1 MENSEKIDLSTI
13 VRAQKVFEQ
22 FRQDLTTDKDKTA
35 TVQAFGSRVKGKQRR
50 FSDLDIYSPDFI
62 PLDIQGQIEED
73 FEKSDLPF
81 TVDIV
86 PRYRMTSEFQA
97 IIQKELVLIQKSPTA
112 N

>member
-1 MENSEKIDLSTI
+1 MNNEKNIYIEERHWAIVKDILSKYPYT
-13 VRAQKVFEQ
+13 FY
-22 FRQDLTTDKDKTA
+22 
-35 TVQAFGSRVKGKQRR
+35 AFGSRVKGKQRR

>member
-1 MENSEKIDLSTI
+1 MNNEKNIYIEERHWAIVKYILSKYPYT
-13 VRAQKVFEQ
+13 FY
-22 FRQDLTTDKDKTA
+22 
-35 TVQAFGSRVKGKQRR
+35 AFGSRVKGKQRR